1 MSDFW
6 QGPGWRRA
14 EDGKWY
20 PDPNWADTGAPGG
33 PVAPMPPAGSA
44 PPPPAPPG
52 APAAPGASAPP
63 PPSSPAP
70 GAPAGAWPS
79 PPPPPGYGYPAS
91 PAGYGY
97 PAMPAAV
104 RPLSGALSAWLQG
117 LFYAVGVMSLVA
129 LVAALGA
136 KGSFE
141 SFMAPSGG
149 FDDLESWQDSDELFN
164 LVNLLGTAVRVALLV
179 VMIVWAWKAYR
190 AAASLAPG
198 PRKWRIGWTIGA
210 WFIPCAS
217 IILPKLVLD
226 ETEKIASAPRAGG
239 AAGNWKGTPSS
250 MIGWAW
256 WVLFIVANG
265 FETRGTFVTIDVN
278 PGGALDQNE
287 ITNYYTMYAIG
298 FFLSAISAVCGA
310 LYVRRVSSRLSATS
324 LQASGAGTG
333 TYGGTVTPTV
343 IGGPSVA
350 SVPNAAV
357 DVWAAATARA
367 EVFCE
372 ICREPLAASS
382 TRCPRCGKRRQPTG
396 TTTPTASAAPFASPA
411 SPPPDSPPPPS
422 TPGWGAPPLPPVP
435 GSAPAW
441 AAPPAHGP
449 VPPSYVPV
457 PPTTPQSKPPAST
470 AKIVGTVVVSVL
482 LLTLVCLLAVT
493 FLGTRSTDDDLTAG
507 TDGSTQFSD
516 VQYKAIV
523 DGCVAGGGTRSQC
536 ECAFDVIDEMYGVEG
551 MVELEFEIEQTGGY
565 PAELT
570 RAIQTRCI

>member
-20 PDPNWADTGAPGG
+20 PDPNWADPAEPGA
-33 PVAPMPPAGSA
+33 PVAPMPPIGSA
-44 PPPPAPPG
+44 PPPPVPPG
-52 APAAPGASAPP
+52 SPAAPGASAP

-333 TYGGTVTPTV
+333 SYGGTVTPTV
-343 IGGPSVA
+343 MGGPSVA

-382 TRCPRCGKRRQPTG
+382 TRCPRCGKRRQPTE
-396 TTTPTASAAPFASPA
+396 TTSPTASAAPFASPA

-422 TPGWGAPPLPPVP
+422 TPGWGAPPPPPVP

-457 PPTTPQSKPPAST
+457 PPTTPPTKPPAST

-482 LLTLVCLLAVT
+482 LLALVCLVAVT

-551 MVELEFEIEQTGGY
+551 MVELEFEIQQTGGY